1 MTEQQSSHPPLHPY
15 SALTPDVILDA
26 VETYGYR
33 CSGELLPLNSY
44 ENRVYRI
51 GTDTGPLAAKF
62 YRPDRWSDDAI
73 LEEHRFTQMLMEH
86 EIPAVA
92 PLTDSSDKTLNT
104 HAGFRFSLFPWQPG
118 RVPELNH
125 AEEFEIVGRYLGR
138 LHALGQTETFAHR
151 PTLTVAAFG
160 KDAVDY
166 IQQHNFIPMHLE
178 EAYQTLT
185 SQLLDVIHDR
195 FASLPRLHN
204 IRLHGDCHLGN
215 LLWIDASPHI
225 VDFDDCRMGP
235 AVQDLWMLL
244 SGEAVEQ
251 ETQLAHVLKGYLQF
265 CEFDTT
271 QLLLIEPLRTL
282 RMLHYSAW
290 LAKRWDDP
298 AFPMAFPWF
307 NTTRYWEEQI
317 LNLREQQALLNE
329 PPLQYRP
336 EPTG

>member
-1 MTEQQSSHPPLHPY
+1 MTEQHSSHPY
-15 SALTPDVILDA
+15 DALTPDVILDA

-44 ENRVYRI
+44 ENRVYRV
-51 GTDTGPLAAKF
+51 GTDTEPLAAKF

-92 PLTDSSDKTLNT
+92 PLTDSNGKTLNS

-138 LHALGQTETFAHR
+138 LHALGQTEVFVHR
-151 PTLTVAAFG
+151 PTLTVTAFG
-160 KDAVDY
+160 NDAVDF
-166 IQQHNFIPMHLE
+166 IRQNGFIPMHLE
-178 EAYQTLT
+178 DAYQTLT

-195 FASLPRLHN
+195 FASLPQLHN

-215 LLWIDASPHI
+215 LLWIEASPHI

-244 SGEAVEQ
+244 SGEAFEQ
-251 ETQLAHVLKGYLQF
+251 ETQLANVLKGYLQF

-317 LNLREQQALLNE
+317 LSLREQQALLNE
-329 PPLQYRP
+329 APLQYRP

>member
-138 LHALGQTETFAHR
+138 LHALGQTETFTHR

-160 KDAVDY
+160 NDAVDF
-166 IQQHNFIPMHLE
+166 IQRNGFIPMHLE

>member
-1 MTEQQSSHPPLHPY
+1 MTEQHSSHPY
-15 SALTPDVILDA
+15 DALTPDVILDA

-44 ENRVYRI
+44 ENRVYRV

-92 PLTDSSDKTLNT
+92 PLTDSNGKTLNS

-138 LHALGQTETFAHR
+138 LHALGQTEVFVHR
-151 PTLTVAAFG
+151 PTLTVTAFG
-160 KDAVDY
+160 NDAVDF
-166 IQQHNFIPMHLE
+166 IQQNGFIPMHLVD
-178 EAYQTLT
+178 AYQTLT

-195 FASLPRLHN
+195 FASLPQLHN

-215 LLWIDASPHI
+215 LLWIEASPHI

-251 ETQLAHVLKGYLQF
+251 ETQLANVLKGYLQF
-265 CEFDTT
+265 CEFDTR

-317 LNLREQQALLNE
+317 LSLREQQALLNE
-329 PPLQYRP
+329 APLQYRP